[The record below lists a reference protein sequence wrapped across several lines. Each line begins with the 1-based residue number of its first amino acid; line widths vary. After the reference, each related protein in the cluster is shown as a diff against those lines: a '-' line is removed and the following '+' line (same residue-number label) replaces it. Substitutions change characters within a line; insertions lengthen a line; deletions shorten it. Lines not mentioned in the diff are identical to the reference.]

1 MQLEWLF
8 NVQINEC
15 LEFDEENWPKKKNR
29 IMSKELISFS
39 KNYMKFAIAKATS
52 KRMDTQLAY

>member
-1 MQLEWLF
+1 MYKLM
-8 NVQINEC
+8 NVWSLMKKTGQ
-15 LEFDEENWPKKKNR
+15 KKNR

-39 KNYMKFAIAKATS
+39 KNYMKFAISKATS